1 MSFSFQMEIVDLE
14 VPLLM
19 GLDVI
24 LRSGVTVALSLR
36 KLHTCTWQTPI
47 EVRNGHTFVPP
58 EHGIILFSKQELTA
72 LHKKLSHPSAAK
84 MNGFLQRARPQASGS
99 NTSKAI
105 IEVS

>member
-1 MSFSFQMEIVDLE
+1 MDIVDLE